1 MTNEQLVEQIRNGYS
16 VTDNMQTLYQNNLPM
31 IKQIVKPYAVY
42 EPMEDLLQEV
52 YFGLWEAVQHYETS
66 ENVKFMTYATYWI
79 KQTALRYIENC
90 GSVVRI
96 PSTAKQKILRYK
108 KIVER
113 LSQEYG
119 RMPTDKE
126 IAESMCISISF
137 LDNLKKY
144 SQSISSLDAPLNCDT
159 EDTIGSTLKA
169 DFNLEEDTIDKI
181 HDDYTKSELWG
192 IVERYTYTRENE
204 VIKSRFINNDTLQ
217 MIAYREEITRQRVRD
232 LEASAIRKLR
242 RGKARRELQE
252 KFDMVDCGICRNGVA
267 KFKEHNFTSTV
278 EYIAI
283 RRAEIKEE
291 YEKRLRDF
299 EALRNQY
306 KKCL

>member
-1 MTNEQLVEQIRNGYS
+1 MTNEQLVEQIRSGYS

-52 YFGLWEAVQHYETS
+52 YFGLWEAVQHYEAS
-66 ENVKFMTYATYWI
+66 ENAKFMTYATYWI

-90 GSVVRI
+90 GSVIRI
-96 PSTAKQKILRYK
+96 PSATKQKILRYK
-108 KIVER
+108 KAVER

-126 IAESMCISISF
+126 IAESMCISISA

-169 DFNLEEDTIDKI
+169 DYNLEEDTIDKI

-192 IVERYTYTRENE
+192 IVERYTNTRENE

-217 MIAYREEITRQRVRD
+217 MIADREEITRQRVRD

-242 RGKARRELQE
+242 RGKAKRELQE

-299 EALRNQY
+299 EELRNQY